1 MIEHGAK
8 RTLERM
14 FSETFLRWSGP
25 ATMVGGLLWIVA
37 AVVSALKPEG
47 CVGAECFRPG
57 RSMRASGT
65 ADAVLLIAAVLLI
78 GLGAVAVAH
87 VIRGGRFGRLARVG
101 LFSSALGLVSIA
113 SGLLVQALF
122 FGGDFPYM
130 PLAVIPGALAVVIGL
145 LLLGIAM
152 AGSGVLSRW
161 VGLLLIFGTLAL
173 LGFNDQNAQ
182 VLLAIPFGVAWS
194 GVGYALW
201 SAPAGQRLTWSVD
214 GDGVTSGG

>member
-1 MIEHGAK
+1 
-8 RTLERM
+8 M
-14 FSETFLRWSGP
+14 FSETFMRWSGP
-25 ATMVGGLLWIVA
+25 ATVFGGLLWIVA

-47 CVGAECFRPG
+47 CIDFECARPG
-57 RSMRASGT
+57 RSMRAGGV
-65 ADAVLLIAAVLLI
+65 ADALLLVAAVVLI
-78 GLGAVAVAH
+78 GLGAAAVTYA
-87 VIRGGRFGRLARVG
+87 IRAGRFGTLGRVG
-101 LFSSALGLVSIA
+101 VVSSALGLVLIS
-113 SGLLVQALF
+113 SGLLIQAVF